1 MIDLITGH
9 QGFAHITAEQVANVN
24 NAMTSGYGTDC
35 VLRLIDGLVT
45 SDGLSIGVGIGY
57 WRANG
62 FDMEITAPETIYIDP
77 SSVGTSRIDNFYVEI
92 LQDIASGNQRS
103 ELVYVK
109 GTEASVPTPPADPT
123 APQLTTDI
131 MLQCV
136 QFAAMTVS
144 ENTATLTD
152 LTKEIEQVAPEDMA
166 LVKAW
171 IRDNADVY
179 VSLISHKA
187 GEVVLNALDG
197 KIYVCTSNCGVGD
210 WETNKSH
217 FTEKTIVSIL
227 NDVSQAAKKTI
238 PYSTC
243 TTAASTTAKTVSSD
257 GFTLETGAKIYVRF
271 SYGNT
276 ASAPTLNVNSTGAK
290 TIKASASTLPSSW
303 WGDGEVVQFVY
314 DGSYWIML
322 PAQGQLSNLNNAL
335 SNKVDNSTSQII
347 TSSTKFS
354 DIVSKIKY
362 KYNRIPRIDFGYNNM
377 HIVTQMRSYSDV
389 SNTAVFSSVGGN
401 SNLWFCVQITTS
413 GTTIGTVENGSITD
427 RTSSCSDITL
437 YY

>member
-45 SDGLSIGVGIGY
+45 STGLSIGVGTGY

-152 LTKEIEQVAPEDMA
+152 LTKEIGQVSPEEMS

-179 VSLISHKA
+179 SSLVPHYR

-197 KIYVCTSNCGVGD
+197 KIYECIKYCSAST
-210 WETNKSH
+210 WEINQNK
-217 FTEKTIVSIL
+217 FVEKSIVSIL
-227 NDVSQAAKKTI
+227 SELGVRTSNAHKYGNCI
-238 PYSTC
+238 
-243 TTAASTTAKTVSSD
+243 TAAATTAKTVSSAHGD
-257 GFTLETGAKIYVRF
+257 MVLDNGAVIYVKF
-271 SYGNT
+271 QYSNT
-276 ASAPTLNVNSTGAK
+276 ASSPTLNVDDTGAK
-290 TIKASASTLPSSW
+290 SIKGYSSTNPSIW
-303 WGDGEVVQFVY
+303 WKAGDIVEFVY
-314 DGSYWIML
+314 DGSYWVML
-322 PAQGQLSNLNNAL
+322 PTQGQVSDLNEALSNLFLVKKHNVGFTSVPKSSGTSKVESLTEFGYELLGVVGCFQNFSNGIVVTSGVNTDPNHADYGKVQTRVYNIGAIDL
-335 SNKVDNSTSQII
+335 SNV
-347 TSSTKFS
+347 
-354 DIVSKIKY
+354 IVSI
-362 KYNRIPRIDFGYNNM
+362 
-377 HIVTQMRSYSDV
+377 
-389 SNTAVFSSVGGN
+389 
-401 SNLWFCVQITTS
+401 NLLWKKV
-413 GTTIGTVENGSITD
+413 
-427 RTSSCSDITL
+427 
-437 YY
+437 

>member
-45 SDGLSIGVGIGY
+45 SDGLSIGVGTGY

-179 VSLISHKA
+179 VSFISHNA

-197 KIYVCTSNCGVGD
+197 KIYVCTSNCGTGN

-271 SYGNT
+271 TYGNT

-322 PAQGQLSNLNNAL
+322 PTQGQLSDLNNDL
-335 SNKVDNSTSQII
+335 SNINTQLAPY
-347 TSSTKFS
+347 
-354 DIVSKIKY
+354 KIK
-362 KYNRIPRIDFGYNNM
+362 
-377 HIVTQMRSYSDV
+377 
-389 SNTAVFSSVGGN
+389 
-401 SNLWFCVQITTS
+401 QIS
-413 GTTIGTVENGSITD
+413 GTTNANGNYVTSLTQGYILCARIKNGTAMV
-427 RTSSCSDITL
+427 L
-437 YY
+437 YYFGQTAWVLHLQGTDGTPVANSNFTVDLMIWNREQ